1 MPEAQD
7 LTPCPDAAPANT
19 PSGEGAVEFLN
30 VLDTFSGI
38 GGFSL
43 GLERTG
49 RFKTV
54 AFCEMDAYCQ
64 EVLKQHWEGIPIY
77 DYIEDVTAD
86 RLVRDGIGGV
96 DVITGG
102 FPCQDVSTAGSMW
115 FTPEGTN
122 APRSGLWAELARL
135 IGEVRPRYAI
145 MENVPN
151 LLAGDDGRWFGRI
164 LGDLAKI
171 GFDAEWHCIP
181 ASAFGAPHRRDRI
194 WIIAYSTCF
203 SKSRLPIRKKKR
215 QPGPRDDCKNASNSN
230 CKRLQGHGE
239 HREVSTICTQKAFNT
254 SAGQS
259 KANSWRKE
267 PVARLA
273 NTKNNNIRINPDW
286 VEWLMGYPLGW
297 TRQGTLKE
305 RLQGLGNAV
314 VPIIPE
320 YLGGEIINN
329 E

>member
-1 MPEAQD
+1 MSQAQD
-7 LTPCPDAAPANT
+7 LKPLRSQDRT
-19 PSGEGAVEFLN
+19 SLLSGGEGGEVFS
-30 VLDTFSGI
+30 VLDTFAGI

-64 EVLKQHWEGIPIY
+64 EVLKQHWDGVPIY
-77 DYIEDVTAD
+77 DYIEDVTAG
-86 RLVRDGIGGV
+86 RLLQDGIGRI

-135 IGEVRPRYAI
+135 IGEIRPRYAI

-164 LGDLAKI
+164 LSDLAQI

-181 ASAFGAPHRRDRI
+181 ASGIGAPHRRERV
-194 WIIAYSTCF
+194 WIIAYPS
-203 SKSRLPIRKKKR
+203 
-215 QPGPRDDCKNASNSN
+215 
-230 CKRLQGHGE
+230 E
-239 HREVSTICTQKAFNT
+239 
-254 SAGQS
+254 
-259 KANSWRKE
+259 
-267 PVARLA
+267 
-273 NTKNNNIRINPDW
+273 
-286 VEWLMGYPLGW
+286 
-297 TRQGTLKE
+297 
-305 RLQGLGNAV
+305 QGLEGGSEAGNDSSQRAQRGYQLFTGCSGVPWEAWKAEPSVDRVVNGLPRRVDRIKAIGNAI
-314 VPIIPE
+314 VPQIAE
-320 YLGGEIINN
+320 EIGRAICAVGN
-329 E
+329 

>member
-1 MPEAQD
+1 MPQAQD
-7 LTPCPDAAPANT
+7 LTPRLTATSDIT
-19 PSGEGAVEFLN
+19 PTDDVGGEFLT

-64 EVLKQHWEGIPIY
+64 EVLKQHWNGIPIY
-77 DYIEDVTAD
+77 DYIEDVTAG
-86 RLVRDGIGGV
+86 RLLQDGIGRV

-135 IGEVRPRYAI
+135 IGEIRPRYAI

-151 LLAGDDGRWFGRI
+151 LLAGDGGRWFGRI
-164 LGDLAKI
+164 LSDLAEI

-181 ASAFGAPHRRDRI
+181 ASGIGAPHRRERV
-194 WIIAYSTCF
+194 WIIAYPS
-203 SKSRLPIRKKKR
+203 SEGLE
-215 QPGPRDDCKNASNSN
+215 GGGEARDDSSQGE
-230 CKRLQGHGE
+230 KRSYQLFTGCSGVPWTAWE
-239 HREVSTICTQKAFNT
+239 AEPSVDRVVNGLPRRVDRIKA
-254 SAGQS
+254 
-259 KANSWRKE
+259 
-267 PVARLA
+267 V
-273 NTKNNNIRINPDW
+273 
-286 VEWLMGYPLGW
+286 
-297 TRQGTLKE
+297 
-305 RLQGLGNAV
+305 GNAI
-314 VPIIPE
+314 VPQIAE
-320 YLGGEIINN
+320 ELGRAICAVDK
-329 E
+329 

>member
-1 MPEAQD
+1 MSQAQN
-7 LTPCPDAAPANT
+7 LTPCPVAQASGLTPPDAQ
-19 PSGEGAVEFLN
+19 GGEFLT

-49 RFKTV
+49 KFKTV

-77 DYIEDVTAD
+77 DYIEDVTAG
-86 RLVRDGIGGV
+86 RLLQDGIGRV

-135 IGEVRPRYAI
+135 IGEIRPRYAI

-151 LLAGDDGRWFGRI
+151 LIAGDGGRWFGRI
-164 LGDLAKI
+164 LSDLAEI

-181 ASAFGAPHRRDRI
+181 ASGIGAPHRRERV
-194 WIIAYSTCF
+194 WIIAYPSGE
-203 SKSRLPIRKKKR
+203 RLE
-215 QPGPRDDCKNASNSN
+215 GS
-230 CKRLQGHGE
+230 
-239 HREVSTICTQKAFNT
+239 
-254 SAGQS
+254 S
-259 KANSWRKE
+259 KAANDSGEGPQRGYQLFTGCSGIPWAAWETEPSVDRVVNGLPRRVDRIKAVGNSIVPQIAE
-267 PVARLA
+267 
-273 NTKNNNIRINPDW
+273 
-286 VEWLMGYPLGW
+286 ELG
-297 TRQGTLKE
+297 RAICAMDK
-305 RLQGLGNAV
+305 
-314 VPIIPE
+314 
-320 YLGGEIINN
+320 
-329 E
+329 

>member
-1 MPEAQD
+1 MPQTQN
-7 LTPCPDAAPANT
+7 LTPCLTATSDIT
-19 PSGEGAVEFLN
+19 PTDDVGGEFLT

-64 EVLKQHWEGIPIY
+64 EVLKQHWNGIPIY
-77 DYIEDVTAD
+77 DYIEDVTAG
-86 RLVRDGIGGV
+86 RLLQDGIGRV

-135 IGEVRPRYAI
+135 IGEIRPRYAI

-151 LLAGDDGRWFGRI
+151 LLAGDGGRWFGRI
-164 LGDLAKI
+164 LSDLAEI

-181 ASAFGAPHRRDRI
+181 ASGIGAPHRRERV
-194 WIIAYSTCF
+194 WIIAYPSSEGLEGGGEAGDDSSQGEKRSYQLFTGC
-203 SKSRLPIRKKKR
+203 SGVPWTAWEAEPSVDRVVNGLPRRVDRIKAV
-215 QPGPRDDCKNASNSN
+215 GNAIVPQIAEELGRAINSN
-230 CKRLQGHGE
+230 T
-239 HREVSTICTQKAFNT
+239 V
-254 SAGQS
+254 
-259 KANSWRKE
+259 
-267 PVARLA
+267 
-273 NTKNNNIRINPDW
+273 
-286 VEWLMGYPLGW
+286 
-297 TRQGTLKE
+297 
-305 RLQGLGNAV
+305 
-314 VPIIPE
+314 
-320 YLGGEIINN
+320 
-329 E
+329 

>member
-1 MPEAQD
+1 MSQAQD
-7 LTPCPDAAPANT
+7 LTPRLTATSDIT
-19 PSGEGAVEFLN
+19 PTDDVGGEFLT

-64 EVLKQHWEGIPIY
+64 EVLKQHWNGIPIY
-77 DYIEDVTAD
+77 DYIEDVTAG
-86 RLVRDGIGGV
+86 RLLQDGIGRV

-135 IGEVRPRYAI
+135 IGEIRPRYAI

-151 LLAGDDGRWFGRI
+151 LLAGDGGRWFGRI
-164 LGDLAKI
+164 LSDLAEI

-181 ASAFGAPHRRDRI
+181 ASGIGAPHRRERV
-194 WIIAYSTCF
+194 WIIAYPSSEGLEGGGEAGDDSSQRAQRGYQLFTGC
-203 SKSRLPIRKKKR
+203 SGVPWTAWEAEPSVDRVVNGLPRRVDRIKAV
-215 QPGPRDDCKNASNSN
+215 GNAIVPQIAEEIGRAINSN
-230 CKRLQGHGE
+230 T
-239 HREVSTICTQKAFNT
+239 V
-254 SAGQS
+254 
-259 KANSWRKE
+259 
-267 PVARLA
+267 
-273 NTKNNNIRINPDW
+273 
-286 VEWLMGYPLGW
+286 
-297 TRQGTLKE
+297 
-305 RLQGLGNAV
+305 
-314 VPIIPE
+314 
-320 YLGGEIINN
+320 
-329 E
+329 

>member
-1 MPEAQD
+1 MSQAQNIKPLRSQD
-7 LTPCPDAAPANT
+7 RTSLLNG
-19 PSGEGAVEFLN
+19 GEGGEVFS

-181 ASAFGAPHRRDRI
+181 ASGIGAPHRRERV
-194 WIIAYSTCF
+194 WIIAYPS
-203 SKSRLPIRKKKR
+203 
-215 QPGPRDDCKNASNSN
+215 
-230 CKRLQGHGE
+230 E
-239 HREVSTICTQKAFNT
+239 
-254 SAGQS
+254 
-259 KANSWRKE
+259 
-267 PVARLA
+267 
-273 NTKNNNIRINPDW
+273 
-286 VEWLMGYPLGW
+286 
-297 TRQGTLKE
+297 
-305 RLQGLGNAV
+305 QGLEGGSEAGDHSSQRAKRGYQLFTGCSGVPWKAWKAEPSVDRVVNGLPRRMDRIKAVGNAI
-314 VPIIPE
+314 VPQIAE
-320 YLGGEIINN
+320 ELGRAIINAMDS
-329 E
+329 